1 MGGGGVDSGD
11 REVAEGHREAVQAG
25 RVGGGEM
32 EWGGKV
38 PAEGC
43 KWGETGLQVYGEGS
57 GK

>member
-1 MGGGGVDSGD
+1 MDSGD